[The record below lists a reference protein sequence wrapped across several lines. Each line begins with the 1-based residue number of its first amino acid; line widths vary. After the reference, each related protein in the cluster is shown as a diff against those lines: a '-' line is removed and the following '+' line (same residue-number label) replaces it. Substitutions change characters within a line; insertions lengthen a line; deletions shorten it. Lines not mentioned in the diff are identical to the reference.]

1 MEKIGVQTINAET
14 TTPEE
19 AEIYNRSRMMEM
31 LVNRLFNTEM
41 EVNDTTRIF
50 SLQEEISLLATM
62 LTIRLIYVGITPEQV
77 CEHMTERY
85 RLIEKDLK
93 ASMKATHAP
102 SQVVQ

>member
-1 MEKIGVQTINAET
+1 MENIRVQTINPENAS
-14 TTPEE
+14 PEE
-19 AEIYNRSRMMEM
+19 AEMYNRSRMMEF
-31 LVNRLFNTEM
+31 LVNKLFNTEM